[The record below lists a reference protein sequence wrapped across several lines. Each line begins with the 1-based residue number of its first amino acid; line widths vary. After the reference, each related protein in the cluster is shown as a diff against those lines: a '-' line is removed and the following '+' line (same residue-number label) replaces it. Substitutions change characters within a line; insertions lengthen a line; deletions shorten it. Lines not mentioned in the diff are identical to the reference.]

1 MKTPSQASSSTN
13 QLNILLAEDNAV
25 NQTLAVRLLGK
36 IGYRADVVEN
46 GLDAVDRV
54 RSGRYDL
61 VLMDCQMPEMD
72 GYQATA
78 EIRRLEAG
86 KRHTNIVAVTANA
99 MRGDREKCLQA
110 GMDDYLAKPIQL
122 TKLKSVLERWSQV
135 ASAKPPEPSPSSAV
149 NGDDEGHQG
158 A

>member
-1 MKTPSQASSSTN
+1 M
-13 QLNILLAEDNAV
+13 
-25 NQTLAVRLLGK
+25 
-36 IGYRADVVEN
+36 

-78 EIRRLEAG
+78 QIRRLEVG

-99 MRGDREKCLQA
+99 MRGDREKCLKA
-110 GMDDYLAKPIQL
+110 GMDDYLSKPIQL
-122 TKLKSVLERWSQV
+122 AQLKSVLERWSQV
-135 ASAKPPEPSPSSAV
+135 ASAEQPEPSPSSAKS
-149 NGDDEGHQG
+149 GDDGGRQET
-158 A
+158 